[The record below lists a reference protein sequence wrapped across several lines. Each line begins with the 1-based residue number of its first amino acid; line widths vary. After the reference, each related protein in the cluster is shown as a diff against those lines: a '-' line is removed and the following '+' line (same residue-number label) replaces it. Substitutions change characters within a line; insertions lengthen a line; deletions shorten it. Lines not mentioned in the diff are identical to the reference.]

1 MVVKNIIHEMTDLEL
16 LKKVEDDRKSFNKMK
31 LYHKV
36 SSLDNPMQLRLK
48 KREIAKVLT
57 EINKRKRQ

>member
-1 MVVKNIIHEMTDLEL
+1 MAVKNIINEMTDLEL
-16 LKKVEDDRKSFNKMK
+16 QKKIKEDKKSFRKMK

-36 SSLDNPMQLRLK
+36 SALDNPMQLRTK
-48 KREIAKVLT
+48 RREIAKVLT

>member
-1 MVVKNIIHEMTDLEL
+1 MTDLEL